1 MIKAVDQHLEKDGK
15 RFFYLADTLW
25 SAFTNL
31 DMADWRFYLDTR
43 KAQGFTAV
51 QMNTIRQW
59 DSSIPAAGREPFK
72 LIEKEDGKYAYD
84 FDQPNEAY
92 FANAE
97 KMLEEMVKRD
107 MTPVLVILWG
117 NYVPGTWM
125 QDFVSNETIPFEKV
139 AQYTKYVVSRFK
151 KFHPI
156 WFVSGD
162 VGFVDDGHQNPQL
175 TAKYYR
181 EVLKTAKAEDPDDL
195 YTFHINGEST
205 ALPEEFMNE
214 IDFFSFQSGHGYPGQ
229 NTAYTIPQ
237 LLREKG
243 YKGPIIDTETCYEGM
258 TRMEAPEPSRYSA
271 WDVRK
276 AGWRAVLSGVDA
288 GLGYGSFGIW
298 PWTDKARPET
308 VVTSP
313 FEGVAVLLDCFDWR
327 QCLTFQGA
335 KDFGFLK
342 RIILET
348 APKGLTPVAN
358 PVENNP
364 GIRAAESEDY
374 WLIYLPTVD
383 TFDFGQLGIRVEE
396 CTVVD
401 LATRQSE
408 SGKVVNNKVQLSS
421 AVADELIIVR
431 K

>member
-1 MIKAVDQHLEKDGK
+1 MIKVVDQHLEKDGK

-25 SAFTNL
+25 SALTNVE
-31 DMADWRFYLDTR
+31 MPDWRFYLDTR
-43 KAQGFTAV
+43 KAQGFNAV
-51 QMNTIRQW
+51 QINVMRQW
-59 DSSIPAAGREPFK
+59 DSSVPIPGREPFK
-72 LIEKEDGKYAYD
+72 LIAKEDGKYAYD
-84 FDQPNEAY
+84 YDQPNENY

-117 NYVPGTWM
+117 NFVPGTWM
-125 QDFVSNETIPFEKV
+125 QNFISNETMPFEKL
-139 AQYTKYVVSRFK
+139 AQYTKYVVKRFK

-162 VGFVDDGHQNPQL
+162 VGFVDNGKQDPQL
-175 TAKYYR
+175 TEKYYR
-181 EVLKTAKAEDPDDL
+181 EVLRVAKTEDPDDL
-195 YTFHINGEST
+195 FTFHINGESL
-205 ALPEEFMNE
+205 ALPEDFLGK

-229 NTAYTIPQ
+229 NTAYSIPQ
-237 LLREKG
+237 LMREKG
-243 YKGPIIDTETCYEGM
+243 YKGPIIDTEPCYEGM
-258 TRMEAPEPSRYSA
+258 TRMGAPEPSRYSA

-276 AGWRAVLSGVDA
+276 AGWRAVLSGADA

-298 PWTDKARPET
+298 PWTDNARPEAEKASGFKGLMT
-308 VVTSP
+308 R
-313 FEGVAVLLDCFDWR
+313 FDWR
-327 QCLTFQGA
+327 QCLSFHGA

-348 APKGLTPVAN
+348 APKGLKAVAAPVAD
-358 PVENNP
+358 NP

-374 WLIYLPTVD
+374 WLIYLPAVD
-383 TFDFGQLGIRVEE
+383 AFDFGQLGIQVEE

-401 LATRQSE
+401 LETRQSE
-408 SGKVVNNKVQLSS
+408 IGNVIDNTVQMSA